1 MYEKQKIS
9 NIVEASEPLDKLSVN
24 SDKPIIESV
33 VNKVEDIAEIPIKII
48 KTRKPKTEKQME
60 AFKLVQAKRKAN
72 VQAKK
77 ELGDQIKAD
86 TMAAMAK
93 RKQDMAKPKTVPES
107 DSSSSEEETIIKR
120 KSNKSKKKK
129 KKKIIIIESSSDSDS
144 SSDDSEYEH
153 RKRSRRRHTDR
164 KKPMYETKPDPIIST
179 PKKSFFFD

>member
-93 RKQDMAKPKTVPES
+93 RKADMAKPKTVPES

-120 KSNKSKKKK
+120 KSNKNKKK

>member
-9 NIVEASEPLDKLSVN
+9 NIVEASESVDKLSVN